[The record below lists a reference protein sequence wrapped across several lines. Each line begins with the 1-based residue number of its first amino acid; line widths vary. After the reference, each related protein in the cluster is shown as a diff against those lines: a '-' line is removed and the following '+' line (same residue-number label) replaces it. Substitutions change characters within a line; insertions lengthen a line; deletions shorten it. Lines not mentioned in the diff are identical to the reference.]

1 MYRRYYFEVLDTHL
15 LVKLVESPSFSL
27 YAKMESVLENSV
39 GNRKTYLYCKDI
51 VQHFKEDLDESELLT
66 ELKIMMVRNMHSD
79 YRHVR

>member
-1 MYRRYYFEVLDTHL
+1 
-15 LVKLVESPSFSL
+15 
-27 YAKMESVLENSV
+27 MESVLENSV

-79 YRHVR
+79 DRHVR